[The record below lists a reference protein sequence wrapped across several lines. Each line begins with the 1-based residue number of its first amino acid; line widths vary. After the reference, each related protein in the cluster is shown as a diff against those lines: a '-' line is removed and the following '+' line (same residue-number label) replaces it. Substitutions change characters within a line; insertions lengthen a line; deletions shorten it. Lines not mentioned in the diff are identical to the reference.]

1 MHFSFKHNIK
11 LVEEPDIRY
20 KEIKIKQQKHKN
32 HLGCGLNE
40 TMPGEK
46 MALTIIEKKQL

>member
-20 KEIKIKQQKHKN
+20 KEIKIKQQKHKY

-46 MALTIIEKKQL
+46 MALTIIEKNQL